1 MTKFAHRRS
10 VSFRTLYRAIVELC
24 QKPLDEGVAATNADY
39 YVKRYR
45 SADFALA
52 MIFHFILGLRSL
64 RELAIR
70 LAEDSQLTR
79 LISMRGISHSHLPKL
94 LHARPAD
101 LWAPLIAQLIHR
113 LSPTDA
119 PSQAWAIDATT
130 LTLGARLLA
139 RMTGRDLER
148 ENAGAK
154 LSVVVNLD
162 SKRFE
167 RLHISMGSGHDAEH
181 TNRLLPSDWIIAG
194 LTFVFDR
201 GYRSYAFYRDLIRR
215 RAHFVTREC
224 SNDHF
229 EPMRTIPLDPAHPE
243 IVGDEIGTLGGTSLR
258 DSEKMLV
265 RRVVKRCEDGAE
277 LVFFTTRLDLSAADV
292 AMLYQ
297 RRWVIEIFFRWLKS
311 AINLK
316 RPLGYGL
323 EATMHTI
330 FAALAAYCLA
340 LLLAQ
345 WTPSRATKRPVP
357 MIATSIQ
364 TLRARLYERPR
375 TRELECLGF
384 L

>member
-130 LTLGARLLA
+130 LTLGAKLLA